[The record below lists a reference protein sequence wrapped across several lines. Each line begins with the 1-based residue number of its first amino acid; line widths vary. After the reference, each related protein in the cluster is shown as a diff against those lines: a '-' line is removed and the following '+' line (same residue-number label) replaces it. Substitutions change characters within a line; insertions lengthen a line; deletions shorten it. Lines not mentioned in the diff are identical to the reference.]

1 MITASDP
8 VPDETI
14 VRFENVG
21 LRYGLGPE
29 VLKDIN
35 FTLSKGSFHFLI
47 GESGAGKSSLLK
59 LIYLALKPSRGL
71 ISLFGNDI
79 AVTPRPDL
87 PALRRRVGVVFQE
100 FKLLNHL
107 SAYDNVALPLRVAG
121 AKESVIKKHV
131 SELLAW
137 VGLESHMQARPP
149 TLSGGQQQRVSIA
162 RAIIARPHLLLA
174 DEPTGNVDDV
184 MGFRLMHLF
193 EELNRL
199 GTTVV
204 IATHNMQVVE
214 RLGHDRLLLDDGRLR
229 VESSRPQID
238 PEIESMILDGRK
250 EALATAEAQAA
261 QDPFGEFP
269 GDGETFGDPSKLE
282 NYY

>member
-1 MITASDP
+1 MIVATDRA
-8 VPDETI
+8 PDEAI

-29 VLKDIN
+29 VLKDVN
-35 FTLSKGSFHFLI
+35 FELQKGSFHFLI

-71 ISLFGNDI
+71 ISLFDHDI
-79 AVTPRPDL
+79 AITPRPDL

-121 AKESVIKKHV
+121 VRESVVKKHV

-137 VGLESHMQARPP
+137 VGLEQHIQARPP

-162 RAIIARPHLLLA
+162 RAIIARPRLLLA
-174 DEPTGNVDDV
+174 DEPTGNLDPEVTLDI
-184 MGFRLMHLF
+184 MGLF
-193 EELNRL
+193 KGANAR
-199 GTTVV
+199 GTT
-204 IATHNMQVVE
+204 IIMATHDYNMIV
-214 RLGHDRLLLDDGRLR
+214 
-229 VESSRPQID
+229 
-238 PEIESMILDGRK
+238 K
-250 EALATAEAQAA
+250 
-261 QDPFGEFP
+261 FP
-269 GDGETFGDPSKLE
+269 GKILRCDAGKIYEVVQKNE
-282 NYY
+282 A